1 MVLQK
6 ILEKVFITNK
16 FTRWETSRSLKID
29 EFEIPYNKNIGKSFS
44 KYELLFLD
52 QAYSSSDP
60 SQILILQFPIL
71 RVPCLPHH
79 PCRILTTQLHKY
91 WIYHT
96 ICKSKPIKLNIKL
109 YTDHNSWWVK
119 HAPYQSCLSK
129 LGNTVNNKIV
139 GAPSFSQPFLHT
151 QSPWNL
157 H

>member
-71 RVPCLPHH
+71 RVSLPSSPSLSNFDH
-79 PCRILTTQLHKY
+79 TTPQV
-91 WIYHT
+91 
-96 ICKSKPIKLNIKL
+96 LNI
-109 YTDHNSWWVK
+109 
-119 HAPYQSCLSK
+119 PYHMQIQA
-129 LGNTVNNKIV
+129 NQT
-139 GAPSFSQPFLHT
+139 
-151 QSPWNL
+151 
-157 H
+157 